1 MPEAKDVSGA
11 SQEHL
16 KCVNK
21 VVGYPMV
28 ASLLTNVQTYY
39 QSAKQ
44 SYKVVNYL
52 ESSVTS
58 SYQWL
63 APKVVEPVLQ
73 NETFKKYSEPLIA
86 SLDNFSC
93 RQLDN
98 LEKLE
103 KDLETKVTTLKKTTN
118 SLAEIGQEKIAVPI
132 DSYLKESMLGAPLN
146 KILDATETVADK
158 YLIGADVK
166 TAKQEETQ
174 TPQTSAV
181 QKYDGPVFK
190 ATRISK
196 KVQRQAFLKLKD
208 LSLRTPERLKSMVHT
223 VDLIQYAANALDYG
237 VKTTNQ
243 FLEQSVYKGV
253 DSTMAIL
260 PKMNIKNVRE
270 KMGTA
275 VHDSILALQ
284 VAASSLSVGNIT
296 HLPVR
301 MVEKAIQWEDR
312 EIKRFSVLAQK
323 SSATLKEIIA
333 SISEHLGRKESV
345 PQQLIVN
352 ATTKIN
358 QIIDNLVSLYK
369 TALQKGEAKMEE
381 FKKGEGGSK

>member
-1 MPEAKDVSGA
+1 
-11 SQEHL
+11 
-16 KCVNK
+16 
-21 VVGYPMV
+21 
-28 ASLLTNVQTYY
+28 LLTNVQTYY